1 MQRLFYAESGFILFP
16 ITAISKLLRL
26 DEPDRH
32 LSPMD
37 MFLDLWFHGT
47 VCDPYTAG
55 SVLMP
60 VVHLELNQKVY
71 KECMENEKILDP
83 RVHLDDLAV
92 RWNCSKSTVSRR
104 LGTFVSDGLLGIYET
119 HPACLESQGMLLVLP
134 GYCSRHFSRRGNVV
148 QDPVLP
154 DPETAILAVEIAKHD
169 IWDEQHLPEHIRRFA
184 RTAHFKGNGQ
194 KLTPMNPFYPYL
206 DDLGQDMEQAAG
218 GRNQSEPV
226 TEEAMGNAPHENTET
241 FRTVAG
247 RNHWQQAR
255 SLFWLESGENG
266 AEFFCVPVRTVW
278 KQWYKPMCR
287 AYGGCGPPEV

>member
-1 MQRLFYAESGFILFP
+1 M
-16 ITAISKLLRL
+16 
-26 DEPDRH
+26 
-32 LSPMD
+32 
-37 MFLDLWFHGT
+37 
-47 VCDPYTAG
+47 
-55 SVLMP
+55 
-60 VVHLELNQKVY
+60 
-71 KECMENEKILDP
+71 
-83 RVHLDDLAV
+83 
-92 RWNCSKSTVSRR
+92 
-104 LGTFVSDGLLGIYET
+104 
-119 HPACLESQGMLLVLP
+119 
-134 GYCSRHFSRRGNVV
+134 V

-241 FRTVAG
+241 FRTVSG

-255 SLFWLESGENG
+255 FLFWLESGENG

-287 AYGGCGPPEV
+287 AYEGCGPPEV

>member
-134 GYCSRHFSRRGNVV
+134 DIATGIFPDGGMWYKIRFCLIRKRQSLRWRSQNTISGMSSTFRSISG
-148 QDPVLP
+148 VLP
-154 DPETAILAVEIAKHD
+154 GQHIL
-169 IWDEQHLPEHIRRFA
+169 
-184 RTAHFKGNGQ
+184 KG
-194 KLTPMNPFYPYL
+194 M
-206 DDLGQDMEQAAG
+206 
-218 GRNQSEPV
+218 GRNLHQ
-226 TEEAMGNAPHENTET
+226 
-241 FRTVAG
+241 
-247 RNHWQQAR
+247 
-255 SLFWLESGENG
+255 
-266 AEFFCVPVRTVW
+266 
-278 KQWYKPMCR
+278 
-287 AYGGCGPPEV
+287 

>member
-1 MQRLFYAESGFILFP
+1 
-16 ITAISKLLRL
+16 
-26 DEPDRH
+26 
-32 LSPMD
+32 MD

-134 GYCSRHFSRRGNVV
+134 GYCNRHFSRRGNVV

-241 FRTVAG
+241 FRTVSG

-255 SLFWLESGENG
+255 FLFWLESGENG

-287 AYGGCGPPEV
+287 AYEGCGPPEV